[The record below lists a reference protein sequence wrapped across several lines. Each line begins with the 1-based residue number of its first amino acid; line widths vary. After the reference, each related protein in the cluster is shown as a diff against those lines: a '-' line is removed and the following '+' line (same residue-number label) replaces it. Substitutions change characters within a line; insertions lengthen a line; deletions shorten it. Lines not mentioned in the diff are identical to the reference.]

1 MRSLKTLFTNH
12 MDAWGVAL
20 IIAALALAVH
30 DALSLQTV
38 PILLAVAGSYWL
50 GFAFNDYKDAPFDA
64 LDEEKAR
71 GNFFV
76 ANPVPGRW
84 ISLGF
89 AAVGAAFAVGAITL
103 YGLKGILILALSLAV
118 IWAYSARPLRLKSRP
133 GFDLI
138 THTFFVET
146 YPYIVTIVLLGV
158 AWTRLDAILIA
169 IFLVGSLSAQLEQ
182 QLFDFELDAK
192 TEPNFTTWLGPQ
204 RTMRLLRLT
213 TVILAAISI
222 VFAVEGT
229 IPLYLVP
236 FGLITAPLLAHR
248 FLRGPGRRRPR
259 FLTFGTLA
267 AGLVYAGVILAQ

>member
-20 IIAALALAVH
+20 IIAALALGVH
-30 DALSLQTV
+30 DALSLRTI
-38 PILLAVAGSYWL
+38 PFLLAVAGSYWL
-50 GFAFNDYKDAPFDA
+50 GFAFNDYTDAPFDA
-64 LDEEKAR
+64 LDEEKGR
-71 GNFFV
+71 SNFFV

-84 ISLGF
+84 ISIGF
-89 AAVGAAFAVGAITL
+89 AAMGFVFVVGAFVL
-103 YGLKGILILALSLAV
+103 YGLRGILIVAMSLAV

-133 GFDLI
+133 GLDLL

-146 YPYIVTIVLLGV
+146 YPYIITIVLLGV

-192 TEPNFTTWLGPQ
+192 TEPNFTTWLGPK
-204 RTMRLLRLT
+204 RTMRLLRAT

-222 VFAVEGT
+222 VFALDGT
-229 IPLYLVP
+229 IPLYLLP
-236 FGLITAPLLAHR
+236 FGLIAAPLLAHR
-248 FLRGPGRRRPR
+248 FLRAPGRRRPR

-267 AGLVYAGVILAQ
+267 AGLAYTGLILAQ